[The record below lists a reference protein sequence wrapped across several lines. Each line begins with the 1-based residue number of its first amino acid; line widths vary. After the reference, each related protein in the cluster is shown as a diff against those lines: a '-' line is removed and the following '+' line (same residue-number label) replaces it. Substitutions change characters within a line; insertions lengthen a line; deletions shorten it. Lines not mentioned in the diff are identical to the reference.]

1 MKQEEDIAVL
11 ETAADGRNVG
21 AAEEEPIPGNKAWN
35 RVVDKISYKGMVKN
49 MPYLIFLTLLAI
61 IYIANNNHAIGLVRQ
76 LDVKKKEL
84 KQLRWRY
91 MDLQSRL
98 MYQTSE
104 SQLKLKT
111 EALGLKPLKEPAFE
125 IRVKQTKKEEK

>member
-1 MKQEEDIAVL
+1 MKQEEVAAIL
-11 ETAADGRNVG
+11 EPKGQ
-21 AAEEEPIPGNKAWN
+21 AEQPEANTEQVPGSKSWNK
-35 RVVDKISYKGMVKN
+35 VVDRISYFSIVKN
-49 MPYLIFLTLLAI
+49 MPYLIFLALLAI
-61 IYIANNNHAIGLVRQ
+61 IYIANNNHAIELVRE
-76 LDVKKKEL
+76 LDIKKKEL

-125 IRVKQTKKEEK
+125 IRVKQNIKKED

>member
-1 MKQEEDIAVL
+1 MNQEEEIEVL
-11 ETAADGRNVG
+11 EAEAGKKEPEAVG
-21 AAEEEPIPGNKAWN
+21 EPVPGNKAWN

-61 IYIANNNHAIGLVRQ
+61 IYIANINHAIALERQ
-76 LDVKKKEL
+76 LSAKKKEL

-111 EALGLKPLKEPAFE
+111 EALGLKPLQEPAFE
-125 IRVKQTKKEEK
+125 IRVKQIKKEGK

>member
-1 MKQEEDIAVL
+1 MKQEVETEVL
-11 ETAADGRNVG
+11 EAKIQ
-21 AAEEEPIPGNKAWN
+21 AEQAESAGEQIPGNKAWN
-35 RVVDKISYKGMVKN
+35 KVVDRISYFGIVKN
-49 MPYLIFLTLLAI
+49 MPYLIFLALLAI
-61 IYIANNNHAIGLVRQ
+61 LYIANNNHAIGLVREI
-76 LDVKKKEL
+76 DAKKKEL
-84 KQLRWRY
+84 KQMRWRY

-125 IRVKQTKKEEK
+125 IRVKQSKEKKN

>member
-1 MKQEEDIAVL
+1 MKQEAGIDTL
-11 ETAADGRNVG
+11 EAEARKRQAEE
-21 AAEEEPIPGNKAWN
+21 AAEEPVPGNKAWN
-35 RVVDKISYKGMVKN
+35 RVVERVSYKGMVKN

-61 IYIANNNHAIGLVRQ
+61 IYIANNNHAIALVRQ
-76 LDVKKKEL
+76 IDIKKKEL
-84 KQLRWRY
+84 KQLHWRY

-125 IRVKQTKKEEK
+125 IRVKPKEKNDK